1 MEWKTLEVSGKPTDN
16 AEERDANF
24 VQERMELMREEEID
38 ESQIWDESEIENIK
52 QILPMELTTAVP
64 GMEKAIICGDPI
76 SLGDILDHQQGYDN
90 PYGSFGTCGPTSR
103 ANLCIIGGKEVTE
116 PEVVEYAM
124 ENDLCVKNDE
134 KFHGGG
140 TTIGQQ
146 IALLEHFGFPSHCEL
161 ANETA
166 TPERLASAIE
176 GGHGVLLG
184 LNSGVLQDREW
195 KVFNDK
201 GEIAATHAVCLTG
214 TVRDPDSGN
223 LVGFYLCDSSGQ
235 TPESGRTFVPMDK
248 FLHSYSDAKGS
259 FAVITND
266 PIRQGYNYHIK

>member
-1 MEWKTLEVSGKPTDN
+1 M
-16 AEERDANF
+16 
-24 VQERMELMREEEID
+24 
-38 ESQIWDESEIENIK
+38 
-52 QILPMELTTAVP
+52 
-64 GMEKAIICGDPI
+64 
-76 SLGDILDHQQGYDN
+76 
-90 PYGSFGTCGPTSR
+90 
-103 ANLCIIGGKEVTE
+103 
-116 PEVVEYAM
+116 
-124 ENDLCVKNDE
+124 CVKNDE

-223 LVGFYLCDSSGQ
+223 LVGF
-235 TPESGRTFVPMDK
+235 TFVTVQAKLRNPEGHLFQWTNSCTVTAMP
-248 FLHSYSDAKGS
+248 KGS